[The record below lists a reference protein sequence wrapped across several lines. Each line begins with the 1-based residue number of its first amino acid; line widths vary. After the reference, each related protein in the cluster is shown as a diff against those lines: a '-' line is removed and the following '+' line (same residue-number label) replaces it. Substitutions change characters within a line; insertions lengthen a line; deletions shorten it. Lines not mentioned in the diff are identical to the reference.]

1 MMQGLQAWAGAVY
14 EGVPTLL
21 HACSPHRSL
30 LTNPPHLSC
39 SPRPQDIRLADR
51 GLVWN
56 TDLIEA
62 VELENLLA
70 NAAITMHSAERRK

>member
-1 MMQGLQAWAGAVY
+1 MCSTASCRSATDC
-14 EGVPTLL
+14 P
-21 HACSPHRSL
+21 SPHASAL
-30 LTNPPHLSC
+30 PPAP
-39 SPRPQDIRLADR
+39 SPRPQDIKLADR

-70 NAAITMHSAERRK
+70 NAAITMHSAEKRK